1 MKSTKKSK
9 TKELE
14 QTAVLEETLPV
25 VPNDPV
31 VERLDKII
39 ELLTLIAKD
48 NCNKKA
54 VERTVFSCKEIE
66 VNSVTILARIVHF

>member
-1 MKSTKKSK
+1 MQKSTKKSK

-14 QTAVLEETLPV
+14 QTAVLEETPSAM
-25 VPNDPV
+25 PNDPV

-48 NCNKKA
+48 TDKVPFKGLDM
-54 VERTVFSCKEIE
+54 SKW
-66 VNSVTILARIVHF
+66 RI